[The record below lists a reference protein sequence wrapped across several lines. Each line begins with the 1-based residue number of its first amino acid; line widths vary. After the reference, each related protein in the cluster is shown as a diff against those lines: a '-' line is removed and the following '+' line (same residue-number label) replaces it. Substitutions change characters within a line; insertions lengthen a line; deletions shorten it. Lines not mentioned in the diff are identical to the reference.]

1 MISIEFYKK
10 QNNIVKFVMKGHAE
24 YGEGD
29 DIVCAAASSV
39 AWMTVNGI
47 ENVAG
52 IHCGYETGDGYIF
65 FVLPDDLSNSEAQ
78 NADLLLNSFFMY
90 IRHFS
95 DNIIPLIK
103 LLHCNLTLS
112 N

>member
-24 YGEGD
+24 YSEGD

-65 FVLPDDLSNSEAQ
+65 FVLPDDLSNSETQ

-90 IRHFS
+90 IKELES
-95 DNIIPLIK
+95 QYPDYIK
-103 LLHCNLTLS
+103 VTQLEV
-112 N
+112 

>member
-24 YGEGD
+24 YSEGD

-78 NADLLLNSFFMY
+78 NAGLLLNSFFMY
-90 IRHFS
+90 IKELES
-95 DNIIPLIK
+95 QYPDYIK
-103 LLHCNLTLS
+103 VTQLEV
-112 N
+112 